1 VTHPVHSVET
11 APPAARETLAR
22 AAKAF
27 GFVPNLYGVMAAAPP
42 LLEAYQA
49 LGSLFEKTS
58 LTTTERQIV
67 MLATSYENGCEYC
80 VAAHSAI
87 AGMQQVPAAVV
98 EALRTGQ
105 AIADPKLEALR
116 RFTAAVAAT
125 RARPSEAD
133 TAAFVAAGYTPAQ
146 ILEVILGVGMKTL
159 SNYTNH
165 VAETPLDA
173 AFAPAAWSA
182 SA

>member
-1 VTHPVHSVET
+1 MTHPVHSVET
-11 APPAARETLAR
+11 APAAASEALSS

-42 LLEAYQA
+42 LLEAYQT
-49 LGSLFEKTS
+49 LGRLFDRTS
-58 LTTTERQIV
+58 FTTTERQIV

-105 AIADPKLEALR
+105 PIADPKLEALR
-116 RFTAAVAAT
+116 RFTAAVTTT

-133 TAAFVAAGYTPAQ
+133 TIAFVAAGYTPAQ
-146 ILEVILGVGMKTL
+146 ALEVVLGVGMKTL

-165 VAETPLDA
+165 IANTPLDA